1 MKKLFYS
8 FLAVSMMAFGF
19 AACND
24 DNGGEGGEGGKDGAK
39 ISESD
44 LYGNW
49 MSDTIV
55 VSAANIDEEKYEM
68 YDKSPV
74 IVTITKDKHVI
85 LYGSDTLGVWSLKK
99 GVITVNGTTSVYDP
113 EARDYKEEPVEVEIT
128 VVSYGKDKGVIT
140 IKNAEQ
146 YVYNKVTKKEE
157 TLLADETVYFS
168 RLREPKGDDL
178 AINKTNVTGTWK
190 LLYSKYEST
199 ENGRKYSDMY
209 PAHESVTLTINSD
222 GTFVSARYYGRGGA
236 DDNSHVEEGVW
247 SLKQNKILLYYGE
260 KMTPDQLDTLPDE
273 YWENARTISRLTS
286 DFLVLSSRYEW
297 TDGQDSGYSEDEQ
310 YYVRAN

>member
-24 DNGGEGGEGGKDGAK
+24 DNGGEGGKDGDK

-68 YDKSPV
+68 FEKSPV
-74 IVTITKDKHVI
+74 IVTVTKDKQII

-99 GVITVNGTTSVYDP
+99 GVITVNGTQSVYDP
-113 EARDYKEEPVEVEIT
+113 EARDYKEVPVEMEIT

-146 YVYNKVTKKEE
+146 YMYDKETYKEE
-157 TLLADETVYFS
+157 TFLADETVYFS
-168 RLREPKGDDL
+168 RLPEPKGADA
-178 AINKTNVTGTWK
+178 AINKTNVAGTWK
-190 LLYSKYEST
+190 LLYSKYVRM
-199 ENGRKYSDMY
+199 ENGQTSSEMY

-222 GTFVSARYYGRGGA
+222 GTFVSASYYNRGEGGGH
-236 DDNSHVEEGVW
+236 SHVEEGVW
-247 SLKQNKILLYYGE
+247 SLKQNKLLLYYGE
-260 KMTPDQLDTLPDE
+260 SMTPDQLDTLPDE
-273 YWENARTISRLTS
+273 YWENARTVSRLTN
-286 DFLVLSSRYEW
+286 DFLVLSSHYEW
-297 TDGQDSGYSEDEQ
+297 TNGKETGYNDNEE
-310 YYVRAN
+310 YYTRVN